1 MSQVLDQLR
10 QHAKDLTGREP
21 PVYLDRLEHLPAWR
35 EALSLWPQ
43 LTSAERQDEET
54 QKLFAAS
61 PDAWWPGSVLDRL
74 NEWDREPELIAGNA
88 LVTRYA
94 TLARSLSHADQFAD
108 LRDIQLHRTTD
119 IAPETALFAEQ
130 ALALEHAMTQGRL
143 ERLDP
148 ALVESVAVLRRERQ
162 DGVTPGGEGSV
173 FQFRGDN
180 DYQRGDF
187 ARWLDTTRAY
197 EANMLGLH
205 LIPALETPGPEKAS
219 APANAQLSTEAQD
232 NMPPAM
238 SEVEWE
244 SLQQAHADEDP
255 IASSAP
261 PLDLPDDQ
269 QVAVLAAQRDA
280 EEKALQDMV
289 DPRPLPEEA
298 QDKPVPVAPLAKDAG
313 DPAPLPPPGPT
324 STAQNNRP
332 AASPTGSGQAPGQ
345 QQPRAPVQA
354 QTVVMRSPGLLAQIA
369 QRLIPT
375 KADHQAAEGAKEQAS
390 QADKARE
397 AFSALHEHLADL
409 KIEGWKLSRHPM
421 MDVVRKMSPEGLEKT
436 TDQQKTAIAALLQ
449 KTPDLRKGLHQMQ
462 EHALKIE
469 RHVDAVQTQARHL
482 PEAER
487 SSWESITE
495 HRLRGVEESIRKLPD
510 PESGGSLWDRVKSG
524 LRRIGQWLGI
534 VGLEQAVL
542 VKQEVGTAPRPAPAE
557 APAASSAPLPGYHH
571 APGMRH

>member
-10 QHAKDLTGREP
+10 LHAKDLTGREP

-43 LTSAERQDEET
+43 LTSAERQDEAT

-61 PDAWWPGSVLDRL
+61 PDAWWPGSVLNRL
-74 NEWDREPELIAGNA
+74 NEWDRKPELIADNA

-94 TLARSLSHADQFAD
+94 TLAGSLSHADQFAD
-108 LRDIQLHRTTD
+108 LRDIQLHRTTE

-197 EANMLGLH
+197 EASMLGLH
-205 LIPALETPGPEKAS
+205 LIPAIKTPGPEKAS
-219 APANAQLSTEAQD
+219 APANAQPSSEIQD
-232 NMPPAM
+232 HVPPAM
-238 SEVEWE
+238 SEAEWE

-255 IASSAP
+255 KASSAP

-269 QVAVLAAQRDA
+269 QAAVLAAQRDA

-298 QDKPVPVAPLAKDAG
+298 QDKPVPVAPAKDAG

-324 STAQNNRP
+324 STAQNHRP
-332 AASPTGSGQAPGQ
+332 TASPTGSGQAPGQ

-375 KADHQAAEGAKEQAS
+375 KADHQTAEGAKEQAS

-397 AFSALHEHLADL
+397 TFSALHEHLADL

-421 MDVVRKMSPEGLEKT
+421 MDVVRKMSPDGLENA

-449 KTPDLRKGLHQMQ
+449 KTPDLRKGLQRLQ
-462 EHALKIE
+462 EHALNIE
-469 RHVDAVQTQARHL
+469 RHVDAVQTQAHHL

-487 SSWESITE
+487 SSWESITG

-510 PESGGSLWDRVKSG
+510 PESGGSLWDRVESG
-524 LRRIGQWLGI
+524 LRRLGQWLGI
-534 VGLEQAVL
+534 VGTEQTNI
-542 VKQEVGTAPRPAPAE
+542 VKQEVRTAPSLIAE
-557 APAASSAPLPGYHH
+557 APAASSTPPPSYHP

>member
-1 MSQVLDQLR
+1 MSEVLDQLR

-43 LTSAERQDEET
+43 LTSAERQDEAT

-61 PDAWWPGSVLDRL
+61 PDAWWPGSVLNRL
-74 NEWDREPELIAGNA
+74 NEWDREPELIADNA

-94 TLARSLSHADQFAD
+94 ALAGSLSHADQFAD
-108 LRDIQLHRTTD
+108 LRDIQLHRTTE

-130 ALALEHAMTQGRL
+130 ALALEHAMTQGRPD
-143 ERLDP
+143 RLDP

-162 DGVTPGGEGSV
+162 DGIIPGGEGSV

-244 SLQQAHADEDP
+244 SLQQAHAEEDP
-255 IASSAP
+255 IASSVP

-269 QVAVLAAQRDA
+269 QAAALAAQRDA

-289 DPRPLPEEA
+289 DPRPLPEDTPEKTLSEA
-298 QDKPVPVAPLAKDAG
+298 PVKDAG
-313 DPAPLPPPGPT
+313 DPAPLPPPGPAPT
-324 STAQNNRP
+324 TQNHRP
-332 AASPTGSGQAPGQ
+332 AASPTGSGQTPGQ
-345 QQPRAPVQA
+345 QQPRTPVQA

-375 KADHQAAEGAKEQAS
+375 KADHQAAERAKEQAS

-409 KIEGWKLSRHPM
+409 KKEGWKLSRHPM
-421 MDVVRKMSPEGLEKT
+421 MDVVRRMSPDGLEKA
-436 TDQQKTAIAALLQ
+436 TDQQKAAIAALLQ
-449 KTPDLRKGLHQMQ
+449 KTPDLRKGLHQLQ

-482 PEAER
+482 PEEER
-487 SSWESITE
+487 RSWESITK
-495 HRLRGVEESIRKLPD
+495 HRLQGVEESIRKLPD
-510 PESGGSLWDRVKSG
+510 PESGGSLWDRVKGG

-534 VGLEQAVL
+534 VGPEQAVIL
-542 VKQEVGTAPRPAPAE
+542 KQEMGAAPSPAPAE
-557 APAASSAPLPGYHH
+557 APAAPSAPPPSYHP

>member
-1 MSQVLDQLR
+1 MSQVLDQLW

-43 LTSAERQDEET
+43 LTSAERQDEAT

-61 PDAWWPGSVLDRL
+61 PNAWWPGSVLNRL
-74 NEWDREPELIAGNA
+74 NEWDRQPELIADNA

-94 TLARSLSHADQFAD
+94 ALAGSLSHADQFAD
-108 LRDIQLHRTTD
+108 LRDIQLHRTTE

-143 ERLDP
+143 DRLDP
-148 ALVESVAVLRRERQ
+148 ALLESVAVLRRERQ

-197 EANMLGLH
+197 EASMLGLH
-205 LIPALETPGPEKAS
+205 LIPAIETPGPEKAS
-219 APANAQLSTEAQD
+219 APASVQPSAETQD
-232 NMPPAM
+232 HVPPAM
-238 SEVEWE
+238 SEAEWE
-244 SLQQAHADEDP
+244 SLQQAHAAEDP
-255 IASSAP
+255 KASSAP

-269 QVAVLAAQRDA
+269 QAAALAAQRDA
-280 EEKALQDMV
+280 EEKALQAMV
-289 DPRPLPEEA
+289 DPRPLPEDAPNKPLSEA
-298 QDKPVPVAPLAKDAG
+298 LAKDAG
-313 DPAPLPPPGPT
+313 DPSPTPPPGPAPT
-324 STAQNNRP
+324 TQNNRP
-332 AASPTGSGQAPGQ
+332 AASPTGSSQAPGQ

-375 KADHQAAEGAKEQAS
+375 KADHQAAESAKEQAS

-409 KIEGWKLSRHPM
+409 KTEGWKLSRHPM
-421 MDVVRKMSPEGLEKT
+421 MDVVRKMSPDGLEKA
-436 TDQQKTAIAALLQ
+436 TDHQKTAIAALLQ
-449 KTPDLRKGLHQMQ
+449 KTPDLRKRLQRLQ

-469 RHVDAVQTQARHL
+469 RHVDAVQTQAHHL
-482 PEAER
+482 PEAEL
-487 SSWESITE
+487 SSWESITG

-510 PESGGSLWDRVKSG
+510 PESGGPLWDRVKSG
-524 LRRIGQWLGI
+524 LRRLGQWLGI

-542 VKQEVGTAPRPAPAE
+542 VKQEVGAAPRPAPAE
-557 APAASSAPLPGYHH
+557 APAAPSAPPPTYHP

>member
-43 LTSAERQDEET
+43 LTSAERQDEAT

-61 PDAWWPGSVLDRL
+61 PDAWWPGSVLNRL
-74 NEWDREPELIAGNA
+74 NAWDQQPEHVADNA

-94 TLARSLSHADQFAD
+94 ALAGSISHADQFAD
-108 LRDIQLHRTTD
+108 LRDIQPHRTTE

-162 DGVTPGGEGSV
+162 DGITPGGEGSV

-197 EANMLGLH
+197 EASMLGLN
-205 LIPALETPGPEKAS
+205 LIPAIETPGPEKAS
-219 APANAQLSTEAQD
+219 APTNAQLSTEAQD
-232 NMPPAM
+232 NMPRAM
-238 SEVEWE
+238 SEAEWE
-244 SLQQAHADEDP
+244 SLQQAQAAEEPHT
-255 IASSAP
+255 SSAP
-261 PLDLPDDQ
+261 PLDLPDNQ
-269 QVAVLAAQRDA
+269 QAAVLAAQRDA

-298 QDKPVPVAPLAKDAG
+298 PNKPLPEALAKDAG
-313 DPAPLPPPGPT
+313 DPSPTPPPGPAPT
-324 STAQNNRP
+324 TQNNRP

-345 QQPRAPVQA
+345 QQPRAQVQA
-354 QTVVMRSPGLLAQIA
+354 QTVVMRAPGLLAQIA

-390 QADKARE
+390 QADKAHE
-397 AFSALHEHLADL
+397 AFSSLHVHLADL
-409 KIEGWKLSRHPM
+409 KTEGWKLSLHPM
-421 MDVVRKMSPEGLEKT
+421 MDVVRKMSPDGLENA

-449 KTPDLRKGLHQMQ
+449 KTPDLRKGLQRLQ

-469 RHVDAVQTQARHL
+469 RHVDAIQTQAHHL

-487 SSWESITE
+487 SSWESITR

-524 LRRIGQWLGI
+524 LRRLGQWLGI
-534 VGLEQAVL
+534 IGLEQAVL
-542 VKQEVGTAPRPAPAE
+542 VKQEVGTAPKPAPAE
-557 APAASSAPLPGYHH
+557 APAAPSALPPSYHP

>member
-10 QHAKDLTGREP
+10 RHAKDLTGREP
-21 PVYLDRLEHLPAWR
+21 PVYLDRLEHFPAWR
-35 EALSLWPQ
+35 EALSLWPH
-43 LTSAERQDEET
+43 LTNAERQDEGT

-61 PDAWWPGSVLDRL
+61 PDAWWPGSVLNRL
-74 NEWDREPELIAGNA
+74 NAWDRQPEQVADNA

-94 TLARSLSHADQFAD
+94 ALAGSLSHADQFAD

-119 IAPETALFAEQ
+119 ITPETALFAEQ

-143 ERLDP
+143 DRLDP
-148 ALVESVAVLRRERQ
+148 VLLESVAVLRRERQ
-162 DGVTPGGEGSV
+162 NGVTPGGEGSV

-197 EANMLGLH
+197 EASMLGLH
-205 LIPALETPGPEKAS
+205 LISALETSDPKKPET
-219 APANAQLSTEAQD
+219 PANARPSTKAQD
-232 NMPPAM
+232 HVPPAM
-238 SEVEWE
+238 SEAEWE

-255 IASSAP
+255 KASSAP

-269 QVAVLAAQRDA
+269 QAAALAAQRDA

-298 QDKPVPVAPLAKDAG
+298 PDNPLPEALTKDAG
-313 DPAPLPPPGPT
+313 DPERTQPFAPAPAT
-324 STAQNNRP
+324 QNNRP
-332 AASPTGSGQAPGQ
+332 AASPAGSGQIPGQ

-375 KADHQAAEGAKEQAS
+375 KADHQAVESAREQAT

-409 KIEGWKLSRHPM
+409 KMEGWKLSRHPM
-421 MDVVRKMSPEGLEKT
+421 MDVVRKMSPDGLEKA
-436 TDQQKTAIAALLQ
+436 TDQQKTVIAELLQ
-449 KTPDLRKGLHQMQ
+449 KTPDLRKGLQRLQ
-462 EHALKIE
+462 EHALKME
-469 RHVDAVQTQARHL
+469 RHVDAVQTQAHHL

-487 SSWESITE
+487 SSWESITK
-495 HRLRGVEESIRKLPD
+495 HHLRGVEESIWKLPD

-524 LRRIGQWLGI
+524 LRRLGQWLGI
-534 VGLEQAVL
+534 VGTEQTVA
-542 VKQEVGTAPRPAPAE
+542 VKQGTGSTPNTVLSE
-557 APAASSAPLPGYHH
+557 APAAPSAPPPNYHP

>member
-1 MSQVLDQLR
+1 MSQALDQLR

-43 LTSAERQDEET
+43 LTSAERQDEGT
-54 QKLFAAS
+54 RKLFAAS
-61 PDAWWPGSVLDRL
+61 PDAWWPGSVLNRL
-74 NEWDREPELIAGNA
+74 NALDQQPEHVADNA

-94 TLARSLSHADQFAD
+94 ALAGSLSHADQFAD
-108 LRDIQLHRTTD
+108 LRDIQLHRATD
-119 IAPETALFAEQ
+119 VAPETALFAEQ
-130 ALALEHAMTQGRL
+130 ALALEHAMTQGRPD
-143 ERLDP
+143 RLDP

-162 DGVTPGGEGSV
+162 DGITPGGEGSV

-197 EANMLGLH
+197 EANLLALN

-219 APANAQLSTEAQD
+219 ALANARPSTEARD
-232 NMPPAM
+232 DVPPAM
-238 SEVEWE
+238 SEAEWE
-244 SLQQAHADEDP
+244 SLQQAHADEYP
-255 IASSAP
+255 HTSSAP

-269 QVAVLAAQRDA
+269 QAAALAAQRDA
-280 EEKALQDMV
+280 EEKALQAMV

-298 QDKPVPVAPLAKDAG
+298 PDKPLPEAPPRDAG
-313 DPAPLPPPGPT
+313 DPAPTPPPGPAPAT
-324 STAQNNRP
+324 QNNRP
-332 AASPTGSGQAPGQ
+332 AASPAGSGQAPGQ

-354 QTVVMRSPGLLAQIA
+354 QTVVMRSPGLLGQIA

-375 KADHQAAEGAKEQAS
+375 KADHQAAESAKEQAS

-409 KIEGWKLSRHPM
+409 KKEGWKLSQHPM
-421 MDVVRKMSPEGLEKT
+421 MDVVRRMSPDGLEKAT
-436 TDQQKTAIAALLQ
+436 YQQKAAIAALLQ
-449 KTPDLRKGLHQMQ
+449 KTPDLRKGLQRVQ
-462 EHALKIE
+462 ERALKIE
-469 RHVDAVQTQARHL
+469 RHVDAVQTQAHHL
-482 PEAER
+482 QEDER
-487 SSWESITE
+487 RSWESITK
-495 HRLRGVEESIRKLPD
+495 HRLRAVEESIQKLPD

-524 LRRIGQWLGI
+524 LQRLGQWLGI
-534 VGLEQAVL
+534 VGTEQAIVI
-542 VKQEVGTAPRPAPAE
+542 KQGMGTAPSRAHTE
-557 APAASSAPLPGYHH
+557 APAASSAPLPGYHP

>member
-10 QHAKDLTGREP
+10 QHAKDLTSREP
-21 PVYLDRLEHLPAWR
+21 PVYLDRMEHLPAWR

-43 LTSAERQDEET
+43 LTSAERQDEAT
-54 QKLFAAS
+54 QKLFKAS
-61 PDAWWPGSVLDRL
+61 PDAWWPGSVLNRL
-74 NEWDREPELIAGNA
+74 NKWDRQPEHIADNA

-94 TLARSLSHADQFAD
+94 ALAGSLSHADQFAD

-119 IAPETALFAEQ
+119 IAPEMALFAEQ
-130 ALALEHAMTQGRL
+130 ALALEHVMTQGRL
-143 ERLDP
+143 DRLDP

-162 DGVTPGGEGSV
+162 DGITPGGEGSV

-180 DYQRGDF
+180 NYQRGDF
-187 ARWLDTTRAY
+187 ARWLDTARAY

-205 LIPALETPGPEKAS
+205 LIPAVEAPGPEKAS
-219 APANAQLSTEAQD
+219 APANAKPSTEAQD
-232 NMPPAM
+232 HMPPTM
-238 SEVEWE
+238 SEAKWE
-244 SLQQAHADEDP
+244 SLQQAHADEEP
-255 IASSAP
+255 HTSSAP
-261 PLDLPDDQ
+261 PLDLPDNQ
-269 QVAVLAAQRDA
+269 QAAVLAAQRDA

-298 QDKPVPVAPLAKDAG
+298 PNKPLPEALAKGAG
-313 DPAPLPPPGPT
+313 DPSPTPPPGPAPT
-324 STAQNNRP
+324 TQNNRP

-345 QQPRAPVQA
+345 QQPRAQAQA

-421 MDVVRKMSPEGLEKT
+421 MDVVRKMSPDGLEKAT
-436 TDQQKTAIAALLQ
+436 EQQKTAIAALLQ
-449 KTPDLRKGLHQMQ
+449 KTPDLRKGLQRLQ

-469 RHVDAVQTQARHL
+469 RHVDAVQTQAHHL

-487 SSWESITE
+487 SSWESITK
-495 HRLRGVEESIRKLPD
+495 HRLQGVEESIQKLPD

-524 LRRIGQWLGI
+524 LRRIGQWLGL
-534 VGLEQAVL
+534 VGTEQAIV
-542 VKQEVGTAPRPAPAE
+542 VKQEVGAAPGPAPAE
-557 APAASSAPLPGYHH
+557 APAAPSAPPPTYHP

>member
-43 LTSAERQDEET
+43 LTSAERQNEGI

-61 PDAWWPGSVLDRL
+61 PDAWWPGSVLNRL
-74 NEWDREPELIAGNA
+74 NEWDRQPELIADNA

-94 TLARSLSHADQFAD
+94 ALAGSLSHADQFAD
-108 LRDIQLHRTTD
+108 LRDIQLHRTTNID
-119 IAPETALFAEQ
+119 PETALFAEQ
-130 ALALEHAMTQGRL
+130 ALALEHAMTQGGLDRI
-143 ERLDP
+143 DP

-173 FQFRGDN
+173 FQFHGDN

-197 EANMLGLH
+197 ETSMLGLH
-205 LIPALETPGPEKAS
+205 LIPAIETPGLEIAS
-219 APANAQLSTEAQD
+219 TPANAQPSTEAQD

-244 SLQQAHADEDP
+244 SLQQAYAGEDP
-255 IASSAP
+255 HVSSAP
-261 PLDLPDDQ
+261 PLDLPDNQ
-269 QVAVLAAQRDA
+269 QAAALAAQRDA
-280 EEKALQDMV
+280 EEKALQAMV
-289 DPRPLPEEA
+289 DPRPLPEDAPNKPLPEA
-298 QDKPVPVAPLAKDAG
+298 FAKDAE
-313 DPAPLPPPGPT
+313 DPAPTPPPPAP
-324 STAQNNRP
+324 SAQNDRP
-332 AASPTGSGQAPGQ
+332 AASPTWSSQAPG

-375 KADHQAAEGAKEQAS
+375 KADHQAAESAKEQAS

-409 KIEGWKLSRHPM
+409 KTEGWKLSRHPM
-421 MDVVRKMSPEGLEKT
+421 MDVVRKMSPDGLENA
-436 TDQQKTAIAALLQ
+436 TDQQKAAVAALLQ
-449 KTPDLRKGLHQMQ
+449 KTPDLRKGLQQLQ
-462 EHALKIE
+462 EYALKIE
-469 RHVDAVQTQARHL
+469 RHVNAVQTQAHHL

-487 SSWESITE
+487 SSWASITG

-510 PESGGSLWDRVKSG
+510 PESGGSLWDRVKSR
-524 LRRIGQWLGI
+524 LRRLGQWLGI

-542 VKQEVGTAPRPAPAE
+542 VKQEVGTAPKPAPAE
-557 APAASSAPLPGYHH
+557 APAAPSALPPSYHP